1 MGEASVDLNSAYGS
15 VEQKMKAN
23 RTYLEVKQDARKIKK
38 DLKDNL
44 EKSKESVTT
53 TVEKLK
59 DQKKRYQ
66 RQVKTQMDQM
76 FSMVQ
81 FNKGSGSSTM
91 RYIKTK
97 FIEAAVRIGPK
108 ISDMLEKES
117 IKSLGCSQQQAF
129 TATTVYIKVKSTDLQ
144 NLLKRDP
151 NEDTAAVAYEKTPPV
166 LGSKPYSMNREMWDR
181 LQNLN
186 VPSPYNGGSGQKL
199 FDISYVQQDNNSIT
213 GDFFKIDL
221 VNKPTGN
228 NVGTFISDY
237 YKAINLVDNNNLFA
251 QLMDQ
256 VSGAVSFEAKL
267 GFGELEEKN
276 KFILLLQR
284 ILGLCFD
291 NGREIDVSGNAK
303 VAELD
308 GVDES
313 FFEFTDID
321 LRYLDDLIS
330 DIQNGV
336 VEFEDCENVKFPVN
350 TTAVMDSL
358 LKFNDLSKIE
368 DIEKQAMSL
377 TDTLIDDDKWKLPNS
392 FDVNLS
398 VDLSFL
404 TNLPKAIMMALLS
417 PKIILPLLIMSKAI
431 SQTIADTIESLGDF
445 IKAFKKYVINVM
457 SKIGGLFVETL
468 FDIIKKDIKTLIT
481 EIISD
486 IAKEKLL
493 KKYAIIL
500 KLVELILI
508 IARFIDDWRKCKSVV
523 DEILALLN
531 LIGSSIGGSGAIPAP
546 LLAAAEL
553 LDGFSNTRASINVI
567 EELQKIGIPT
577 GPMPDGSPN
586 LYLQAKV
593 AEIKGVERERT
604 ENGKVQI
611 FVKPLAVVNGVTMPA
626 GNIYGKS
633 Y

>member
-23 RTYLEVKQDARKIKK
+23 RTYLEVKQDAQKIKK

-44 EKSKESVTT
+44 EKNKESVTT

-59 DQKKRYQ
+59 EQKKRYQ

-76 FSMVQ
+76 LSMVQ

-151 NEDTAAVAYEKTPPV
+151 NEDSAAVAYEKTPPV
-166 LGSKPYSMNREMWDR
+166 LGTKPYSMNREMWDR

-186 VPSPYNGGSGQKL
+186 VPSQYNGGSGQKL
-199 FDISYVQQDNNSIT
+199 FDITYVQQDNNSIT
-213 GDFFKIDL
+213 GDFYKIDL

-228 NVGTFISDY
+228 TVGSFLSDY

-256 VSGAVSFEAKL
+256 ISGAVSFDAKL
-267 GFGELEEKN
+267 GYGELDEKN

-291 NGREIDVSGNAK
+291 NRKEIDVSGNAK

-330 DIQNGV
+330 NIQNGV

-350 TTAVMDSL
+350 TAAVMDSL
-358 LKFNDLSKIE
+358 LKFNDLTKIE

-377 TDTLIDDDKWKLPNS
+377 TDTLIDDDRWKLPNS
-392 FDVNLS
+392 FDINLS

-431 SQTIADTIESLGDF
+431 SQSIADTIESLGDF
-445 IKAFKKYVINVM
+445 IRAFKKYVINVM

-468 FDIIKKDIKTLIT
+468 FDIIKEDIKTLIGQ
-481 EIISD
+481 IISD
-486 IAKEKLL
+486 IAKEKIL

-508 IARFIDDWRKCKSVV
+508 IARFIEDWRKCKSVV

-531 LIGSSIGGSGAIPAP
+531 LSGIGNAIPSF
-546 LLAAAEL
+546 LLSASEL

-593 AEIKGVERERT
+593 AEIKGVEKERT
-604 ENGKVQI
+604 ENGKVQV
-611 FVKPLAVVNGVTMPA
+611 FVKPLPVSPAGVTLPA
-626 GNIYGKS
+626 GNIFGKAF
-633 Y
+633 

>member
-1 MGEASVDLNSAYGS
+1 MGEASVDLYNAYDS

-23 RTYLEVKQDARKIKK
+23 RTYLEVKQDAQKIKK

-44 EKSKESVTT
+44 EKNKESVTT

-59 DQKKRYQ
+59 EQKKRYQ

-76 FSMVQ
+76 LSMVQ

-151 NEDTAAVAYEKTPPV
+151 NEDSAAVAYEKTPPV
-166 LGSKPYSMNREMWDR
+166 LGTKPYSMNREMWDR

-186 VPSPYNGGSGQKL
+186 VPSQYNGGSGQKL
-199 FDISYVQQDNNSIT
+199 FDITYVQQDNNSIT
-213 GDFFKIDL
+213 GDFYKIDL

-228 NVGTFISDY
+228 TVGSFLSDY

-256 VSGAVSFEAKL
+256 ISGAVSFDAKL
-267 GFGELEEKN
+267 GYGELDEKN

-291 NGREIDVSGNAK
+291 NRKEIDVSGNAK

-308 GVDES
+308 GIDES

-330 DIQNGV
+330 NIQNGV

-350 TTAVMDSL
+350 TAAVMDSL
-358 LKFNDLSKIE
+358 LKFNDLTKIE

-377 TDTLIDDDKWKLPNS
+377 TDTLIDDDRWKLPNS
-392 FDVNLS
+392 FDINLS

-417 PKIILPLLIMSKAI
+417 PKIILPLLIMSKAM
-431 SQTIADTIESLGDF
+431 
-445 IKAFKKYVINVM
+445 KKY
-457 SKIGGLFVETL
+457 
-468 FDIIKKDIKTLIT
+468 
-481 EIISD
+481 
-486 IAKEKLL
+486 
-493 KKYAIIL
+493 
-500 KLVELILI
+500 
-508 IARFIDDWRKCKSVV
+508 
-523 DEILALLN
+523 
-531 LIGSSIGGSGAIPAP
+531 
-546 LLAAAEL
+546 
-553 LDGFSNTRASINVI
+553 
-567 EELQKIGIPT
+567 
-577 GPMPDGSPN
+577 
-586 LYLQAKV
+586 
-593 AEIKGVERERT
+593 
-604 ENGKVQI
+604 
-611 FVKPLAVVNGVTMPA
+611 
-626 GNIYGKS
+626 
-633 Y
+633 